1 VRFLVAP
8 RSYSEHI
15 HIMNNATQTVS
26 SYGFEVR
33 YNGNLWEVRRAG
45 RIVSTHFAH
54 VDAQAKAKALRGFAV
69 AS

>member
-1 VRFLVAP
+1 
-8 RSYSEHI
+8 
-15 HIMNNATQTVS
+15 MNNATQTVS